1 MPAKRC
7 AAPSNDRMRK
17 ALAGA
22 LMSALLF
29 CTAARA
35 QEPRRPPRPDQLR
48 IFLDCGHNCDE
59 TFLKQEITVLDW
71 MRDRRDA
78 DVHLLVTTQNTGGG
92 GTQFTLKFIGLG
104 PFAGIDQTLEFNSP
118 QTATADERRK
128 GMAEVIKQGL
138 VRYLIETPV
147 APRVKVTFVAPPTS
161 AAAAATKD
169 PWNLWVFRTNFGG
182 SVNGERSNKS
192 RSFRGGGSANRTTD
206 AWKISFSAN
215 GRYSENTYEL
225 SETDTFKSVTRN
237 LNTQAAVVKSL
248 TQHWSAG
255 VSLEGSKSTY
265 YNQDLHLQ
273 AQTGIEYN
281 FFPYSQSTRRMLT
294 VQWLVGYDRFSY
306 YQETIFGKTS
316 EQLPS
321 HQANTSISLRQPWGT
336 WSGSLQYSQYLTK
349 PDKYRLSAYSGANV
363 RLFKGFSFNVF
374 ADFSRT
380 HDQIYLPRGSATT
393 EEILVRQRQLAT
405 SYSYY
410 VNFGITYSFGSIFN
424 NIVNPRFGGGGGD
437 VFFFD

>member
-1 MPAKRC
+1 MPQALVG
-7 AAPSNDRMRK
+7 AAVI
-17 ALAGA
+17 A
-22 LMSALLF
+22 ALLSG
-29 CTAARA
+29 TTVRA
-35 QEPRRPPRPDQLR
+35 QQPGQHPRPDKLR
-48 IFLDCGHNCDE
+48 VFLDCNYNCDE
-59 TFLKQEITVLDW
+59 AFLRQEITVLDW

-78 DVHLLVTTQNTGGG
+78 DVHLLITTQNTGGG
-92 GTQFTLKFIGLG
+92 GTEYTLKFIGLG
-104 PFAGIDQTLEFNSP
+104 PFAGIEQTLKYNAPE
-118 QTATADERRK
+118 TATADERRK

-147 APRVKVTFVAPPTS
+147 AARVKVTFAPPPQN
-161 AAAAATKD
+161 AAAAHARD
-169 PWNLWVFRTNFGG
+169 PWNLWVFKANFGG
-182 SVNGERSNKS
+182 SFNGERSNKS

-206 AWKISFSAN
+206 AWKIGFSAN

-225 SETDTFKSVTRN
+225 SETETFKSVTRN
-237 LNTQAAVVKSL
+237 VNTQALVVRSL

-265 YNQDLHLQ
+265 YNQDRHLRAQ
-273 AQTGIEYN
+273 AGIEYN

-294 VQWLVGYDRFSY
+294 VQWLGGYDGFKY
-306 YQETIFGKTS
+306 YEETIFGKWR

-321 HQANTSISLRQPWGT
+321 HEASTSISLRQPWGT

-349 PDKYRLSAYSGANV
+349 PDKYRLSAYTGANV
-363 RLFKGFSFNVF
+363 RLFKGLSFNVF
-374 ADFSRT
+374 ADFART
-380 HDQIYLPRGSATT
+380 HDQIYLPKGSATP

-410 VNFGITYSFGSIFN
+410 LNFGITYSFGSIFN

-437 VFFFD
+437 FFFFD